1 MFVKKFSLNSW
12 IDGIPFRDLL
22 EENETIKE
30 VVSKEVLDS
39 CFDLNVHLVNIDK
52 IYKRIPGLED

>member
-1 MFVKKFSLNSW
+1 MIWFE
-12 IDGIPFRDLL
+12 GIPFRDLL